1 LIEPSFE
8 FGRESPLKSDGQ
20 VWNIIEILEWWL
32 TPPATQPASTYP
44 KAFLERITKVMSK
57 GFSVF
62 LILLSAFELYLD
74 VTHMEKASPAHVLVW
89 LLVCAVGVYLRCR
102 KSAEASR

>member
-1 LIEPSFE
+1 
-8 FGRESPLKSDGQ
+8 
-20 VWNIIEILEWWL
+20 
-32 TPPATQPASTYP
+32 
-44 KAFLERITKVMSK
+44 MSQ